1 MENLYNNKGMIYVLS
16 LKGATEITSVIVFGL
31 KRRGVQAI
39 TVTIVALFWGYIF
52 KVYHKSYSD
61 SFNKQVL

>member
-31 KRRGVQAI
+31 KRRGF
-39 TVTIVALFWGYIF
+39 L
-52 KVYHKSYSD
+52 
-61 SFNKQVL
+61 L